1 MACLRCGSAWTTR
14 WGKDMVSCP
23 ECCKQQRCKARKQG
37 RLPTSETKT
46 CERCGQQFEAV
57 GGNAVARSRECRSC
71 AKSDASAGERRRRYK
86 TRVKEGLKIPDKKAK
101 EVKRR
106 DCEWCGKSLPRSDQE
121 KYCSRS
127 CFYDARKAG
136 KQTWMHNVHPEAVW
150 HRGGLWASAPSR
162 KPVREILA
170 SFQSFMR
177 RLKRMYR
184 KAAES
189 LRPCKVCGC
198 RCGERFCSDT
208 CRKVN
213 AGMVAANERESRKR
227 YRKAAGKHFKQRAK
241 RYGVEYVRFPKTLVF
256 ERDNYICQLCK
267 TPVLEAA
274 KYRKSDGKIHMRS
287 PTIDH
292 IIPLS
297 KGGPH
302 TPDNCQTACF
312 GCNSKKGNR
321 RTGQLRLALR

>member
-14 WGKDMVSCP
+14 KGKDMVSCP

-46 CERCGQQFEAV
+46 CERCGQQFDAV
-57 GGNAVARSRECRSC
+57 GGNAILLSRHCATCKPLARSEYLAKRKAEIATGQRNVKPQNKRPARECVR
-71 AKSDASAGERRRRYK
+71 
-86 TRVKEGLKIPDKKAK
+86 
-101 EVKRR
+101 
-106 DCEWCGKSLPRSDQE
+106 CGKKLKKDQSKFCGNE
-121 KYCSRS
+121 
-127 CFYDARKAG
+127 CFAEARKDG
-136 KQTWMHNVHPEAVW
+136 SQPWDRTNQLESVW

-162 KPVREILA
+162 KPVREILT

-177 RLKRMYR
+177 SLNRMYR
-184 KAAES
+184 KATES
-189 LRPCKVCGC
+189 MRPCKVCGC
-198 RCGERFCSDT
+198 PCGKRLCSDE
-208 CRKVN
+208 CRQAN
-213 AGMVAANERESRKR
+213 ADKVAANERAARKR
-227 YRKAAGKHFKQRAK
+227 YRKTAGKHFKQRAK

-267 TPVLEAA
+267 TPVLDAA
-274 KYRKSDGKIHMRS
+274 RYRKSDGKIHMKS

-292 IIPLS
+292 IIPMS

-312 GCNSKKGNR
+312 GCNSKKGSR
-321 RTGQLRLALR
+321 RIGQLRLALR

>member
-1 MACLRCGSAWTTR
+1 MACQRCGSSWKTR
-14 WGKDMVSCP
+14 KGKDMVSCP
-23 ECCKQQRCKARKQG
+23 ECCKQQRRKARKQG

-57 GGNAVARSRECRSC
+57 GANAIRRSRRCATCTPLARKEYLANRKAEIAAGQRSIKPHNRRPISRCVRCGKKLNKNQSKFCGNECFIE
-71 AKSDASAGERRRRYK
+71 A
-86 TRVKEGLKIPDKKAK
+86 
-101 EVKRR
+101 RR
-106 DCEWCGKSLPRSDQE
+106 DGTQPWDRTNQLES
-121 KYCSRS
+121 
-127 CFYDARKAG
+127 
-136 KQTWMHNVHPEAVW
+136 VW

-162 KPVREILA
+162 KPVREILT

-184 KAAES
+184 KASEP

-198 RCGERFCSDT
+198 SCGERFCSDA
-208 CRKVN
+208 CRKIN
-213 AGMVAANERESRKR
+213 ADKAAANARAARRR
-227 YRKAAGKHFKQRAK
+227 YKKAAGRNFKQRAR
-241 RYGVEYVRFPKTLVF
+241 RYGVEYVRFPRTLVF

-267 TPVLEAA
+267 TPVLHTAT
-274 KYRKSDGKIHMRS
+274 YRKRDGKIHMKS

-292 IIPLS
+292 IIPMS

-312 GCNSKKGNR
+312 GCNSKKGSR
-321 RTGQLRLALR
+321 RIGQLRLVLR